1 MASVTSL
8 GVHQP
13 TGLRYAVEE
22 GILPPDPPA
31 SSYTWEM
38 VISTE
43 NGREYEDELLT
54 TENCVVWS
62 RGGIFRKSFRFDLEK
77 EPVTQALLAYFPASA
92 DSPDAGPPSDNRP
105 PTKKSAEKPALS
117 LSRALVVF
125 LKSQA
130 HIYFLSGTSHV
141 VHMPFEV
148 ESACAGPRGVIVQRK
163 LRADNTSVSLR
174 LPKVPPASFVSSQPP
189 PAPRRSHG
197 NSLTE
202 FSTEGLGNPKVLPL
216 RLSLTLENMWQQ
228 PMEASD
234 SHWPR
239 LVCLTDPLLELGL
252 VVTHPEPK
260 TGKGRKASPGPLF
273 LGRSE
278 EILHIQAVNIPH
290 ASRAGSSELTLAVT
304 LNRENNMYTIWRLT
318 YLEHQDPFLGPQ
330 QKRKPKPSRRRSSMA
345 PGLASG
351 ATTPI
356 HPSTRESFGAPLPGK
371 KSRKSVKIDG
381 NKDKA
386 LENALSSLVDAEKGN
401 DVSRRQSR
409 RVSSLLARADLSA
422 SQDRAP
428 FAEQSLHGG
437 HGGRRVESH
446 GSQRLRLSSG
456 YGGPSFGGTFNYN
469 RINHLPE
476 APVDNLL
483 EELRA
488 GGDFEGFHNM
498 GLEDHDFDGLMH
510 EMLLTRI
517 QTVAMDNVNF
527 RYSQSSKP
535 ARTQSKV
542 FILAGPSTATD
553 EQGRGLLLVAI
564 QDPVDKRLQLLTL
577 HLEHLEDQT
586 PIKSKTKYPTDL
598 GDFNIIPGEPRRVQ
612 SVVDSCKLSNG
623 SDTIVILSE
632 DRSGGRELSLQS
644 PWGKVT
650 TVSLPSLWADNISS
664 LEYSGSHRAGGAA
677 RPPPFNLSGTQI
689 DAICHPN
696 SHGVVDLQDKDGRH
710 HRVRIQLQPSS
721 SQVRKVLDVCRSV
734 LHPSHADRMV
744 GGWSHVMQWLRV
756 AKRRGLEH
764 PIADLE
770 WSAVV
775 VLLLS
780 SFLALGH
787 NSETSLRTLG
797 SEAVRPAARNKW
809 EAMQL
814 RESPNSSACPLWMR
828 SRAWQWLSDTEA
840 SADRDAHSGEARP
853 SGDFISFHV
862 SLAKRWMSS
871 AGGLSAF
878 GFEGYLPTALN
889 RAGEPRNLA
898 AWSILLALHLLVEE
912 QKLDILSSEESSPGQ
927 NDLNAIL
934 HQLAKWLGWKHY
946 EALYALGMQAEPPS
960 THDLG
965 RLAPTCLALCRD
977 TDSSTVPF
985 GVTGLAEPP
994 SEYCILTWIQG
1005 HLATGH
1011 GTEYPTLSDLY
1022 ATATR
1027 DGFGGRLRK
1036 QLWESLT
1043 PRTMMFERL
1052 FARVGSTTRRF
1063 EVVAAMHECG
1073 FTPQILETLPE
1084 AILTPLQDV
1093 ISICQPKPPPSWP
1106 KELLALIN
1114 RTDVAGVLQPVKA
1127 GRAIGFDSSVSA
1139 ANHLMRES
1147 G

>member
-31 SSYTWEM
+31 SSYSWEI
-38 VISTE
+38 VVSSE
-43 NGREYEDELLT
+43 NGREFEDELLT
-54 TENCVVWS
+54 TPTCVVWS
-62 RGGIFRKSFRFDLEK
+62 RGGIFRKCFRFDLDK
-77 EPVTQALLAYFPASA
+77 EPITQAVLAYFPASA
-92 DSPDAGPPSDNRP
+92 DSPDAGSPPSRSSRRSQKH
-105 PTKKSAEKPALS
+105 KKHADKPAPP

-189 PAPRRSHG
+189 PAPYRSHG

-202 FSTEGLGNPKVLPL
+202 FSTEGLGNPKILPL
-216 RLSLTLENMWQQ
+216 RLSQTLENMWQQ

-252 VVTHPEPK
+252 VVTNPEPK
-260 TGKGRKASPGPLF
+260 AGKGRKASSGPLF
-273 LGRSE
+273 LSRSE

-290 ASRAGSSELTLAVT
+290 TSEAGSSELALAVT
-304 LNRENNMYTIWRLT
+304 VNRETSMYTIWRLT
-318 YLEHQDPFLGPQ
+318 YLEQEDPFLGPQ
-330 QKRKPKPSRRRSSMA
+330 KNRKPKPSRRRSSMA

-356 HPSTRESFGAPLPGK
+356 HPATRESFGAPLPGK
-371 KSRKSVKIDG
+371 KSGKSTKIEG
-381 NKDKA
+381 SKDKA

-401 DVSRRQSR
+401 DVTRRQSR
-409 RVSSLLARADLSA
+409 RVSSLLARADLSS

-428 FAEQSLHGG
+428 FAEQSMHGG

-456 YGGPSFGGTFNYN
+456 YGGPSFGATFNYN
-469 RINHLPE
+469 RITHLPE

-498 GLEDHDFDGLMH
+498 GLEDHDFDGLSQ

-517 QTVAMDNVNF
+517 QTVPMDNANV
-527 RYSQSSKP
+527 RYSLSSKP

-542 FILAGPSTATD
+542 FILAGPPTATD

-564 QDPVDKRLQLLTL
+564 QDPVDKRLQLLSL
-577 HLEHLEDQT
+577 HLEHLEDYAPT
-586 PIKSKTKYPTDL
+586 KSKAKHPADL
-598 GDFNIIPGEPRRVQ
+598 CDFNIVPGEPRRVQ
-612 SVVDSCKLSNG
+612 SVVDSCKLSDG
-623 SDTIVILSE
+623 TDTIMILSE
-632 DRSGGRELSLQS
+632 DRNGGRELSLQS

-650 TVSLPSLWADNISS
+650 TVPLPPLLADNVSS
-664 LEYSGSHRAGGAA
+664 LEYAGRHTVGGTAQGL
-677 RPPPFNLSGTQI
+677 RPPGFNLSGTQI

-696 SHGVVDLQDKDGRH
+696 SRGVVHLRDKDGRH

-744 GGWSHVMQWLRV
+744 GGWSHVMLWLRD

-764 PIADLE
+764 PIADME
-770 WSAVV
+770 WSAAVI
-775 VLLLS
+775 LLLS

-797 SEAVRPAARNKW
+797 SEAVRPAPRNKW
-809 EAMQL
+809 DAMQL
-814 RESPNSSACPLWMR
+814 RETPNSSACPPWMR
-828 SRAWQWLSDTEA
+828 SRAWQWLLDTEA
-840 SADRDAHSGEARP
+840 AAGQETHGEAPPSGEFMP
-853 SGDFISFHV
+853 FHI
-862 SLAKRWMSS
+862 SLAKRWMGS
-871 AGGLSAF
+871 AGGVLAF

-889 RAGEPRNLA
+889 RAGEPRNMA
-898 AWSILLALHLLVEE
+898 ACSMLLALHLLVEE
-912 QKLDILSSEESSPGQ
+912 QKLNILCSEESSPGQ
-927 NDLNAIL
+927 NDLKAIL
-934 HQLAKWLGWKHY
+934 CQLASWAGWKQY
-946 EALYALGMQAEPPS
+946 EDLYVLSMQAEPPS

-965 RLAPTCLALCRD
+965 MFAPFCD
-977 TDSSTVPF
+977 V
-985 GVTGLAEPP
+985 V
-994 SEYCILTWIQG
+994 
-1005 HLATGH
+1005 
-1011 GTEYPTLSDLY
+1011 
-1022 ATATR
+1022 
-1027 DGFGGRLRK
+1027 LR
-1036 QLWESLT
+1036 
-1043 PRTMMFERL
+1043 R
-1052 FARVGSTTRRF
+1052 
-1063 EVVAAMHECG
+1063 
-1073 FTPQILETLPE
+1073 
-1084 AILTPLQDV
+1084 
-1093 ISICQPKPPPSWP
+1093 
-1106 KELLALIN
+1106 
-1114 RTDVAGVLQPVKA
+1114 
-1127 GRAIGFDSSVSA
+1127 
-1139 ANHLMRES
+1139 
-1147 G
+1147 